1 MKAMGIDFG
10 LKRIGIALSDAT
22 KFLASPFSTYH
33 RKDEEEDINYF
44 VDLIDKEKV
53 DEIVCGL
60 PLNMQG
66 EEQEIARL
74 TREFMD
80 KIAKI
85 KPIKISFVDERLSSL
100 MAEEML
106 KQTEKDWKKRKEK
119 LDSVSASIIL
129 QEYLDKERK

>member
-33 RKDEEEDINYF
+33 RKDEEADINYF
-44 VDLIDKEKV
+44 VYLIDKEKV
-53 DEIVCGL
+53 NEIVCGL

-74 TREFMD
+74 TREFMG

>member
-10 LKRIGIALSDAT
+10 LKRIGVALSDAT
-22 KFLASPFSTYH
+22 KFLASPFSTYY
-33 RKDEEEDINYF
+33 RKDEEADINYF

-74 TREFMD
+74 TREFMG

>member
-10 LKRIGIALSDAT
+10 LKRIGIALSDGT
-22 KFLASPFSTYH
+22 KFLASPFKTYQ
-33 RKDEEEDINYF
+33 RVEEGRDVQFF
-44 VDLIDKEKV
+44 VNLIKSENV

-66 EEQEIARL
+66 EEQEIAKL
-74 TREFMD
+74 TREFMS
-80 KIAKI
+80 KII
-85 KPIKISFVDERLSSL
+85 EVIPIKLTFVDERLSSL
-100 MAEEML
+100 MAEELL

>member
-33 RKDEEEDINYF
+33 RKDEEADINYF
-44 VDLIDKEKV
+44 VDLIDKEKL

-66 EEQEIARL
+66 EEQKIAHL
-74 TREFMD
+74 TREFMA
-80 KIAKI
+80 KIAEI

-100 MAEEML
+100 MAEELL

>member
-33 RKDEEEDINYF
+33 RKDEEADINYF
-44 VDLIDKEKV
+44 VYLIDKEKV
-53 DEIVCGL
+53 NEIVCGL

-74 TREFMD
+74 TREFMA

-100 MAEEML
+100 MAEELL

>member
-1 MKAMGIDFG
+1 MGIDFG

-33 RKDEEEDINYF
+33 RKDEEADINYF
-44 VDLIDKEKV
+44 VYLIDKEKV
-53 DEIVCGL
+53 NEIVCGL

-74 TREFMD
+74 TREFMG